1 MRDAA
6 RSSAVA
12 GARRYAPSS
21 RLPVAGIYV
30 LMAAVCARTRVP
42 IAILSGVVHITPAKV
57 CIFSLVC
64 AIVFLTEKKGTDAS
78 LLDDRPG
85 EPRFQV

>member
-1 MRDAA
+1 MCGGAHA
-6 RSSAVA
+6 A

-21 RLPVAGIYV
+21 RLLAAGIYV

-57 CIFSLVC
+57 LLSLSLVC
-64 AIVFLTEKKGTDAS
+64 VVALLTEKESTGVT
-78 LLDDRPG
+78 LGDRPG
-85 EPRFQV
+85 EPRFHV